1 MTARITFT
9 RPVASAVSQLAD
21 VASAE
26 SLILATIDSAE
37 RWLIIGQMYIC
48 CRKGKSVEYVLQ
60 AIARAARRGVKCKI
74 FVDETVFDR
83 NLRQAKIDYIE
94 PVERLAALPNCDL
107 VTIEVAEGI
116 GIHHSKLILADTGQ
130 MWLGSNNLDWKS
142 FEHIVEVGV
151 HVVDKRWARH
161 IEEMY
166 RWVEQGRIA
175 PRTDVVRGECGLLFD
190 TYTKGA
196 SLRDRAV
203 WHALLEDI
211 VQARQRVAISTRR
224 LSRMSR
230 YGETGDWHDL
240 VSALG
245 QATERGVHVRIL
257 VDEYQFR
264 RDEDRALWEELRLK
278 NIDLGVLSVGP
289 FRWLPIE
296 YARMLH
302 SKFTLIDDAIAWVG
316 TGNLTPDDF
325 NYYDNIFCRL
335 NSGPAIDQLN
345 RIFQMLE
352 VATDGMVTGNDEKLN
367 G

>member
-1 MTARITFT
+1 
-9 RPVASAVSQLAD
+9 
-21 VASAE
+21 
-26 SLILATIDSAE
+26 
-37 RWLIIGQMYIC
+37 
-48 CRKGKSVEYVLQ
+48 
-60 AIARAARRGVKCKI
+60 
-74 FVDETVFDR
+74 
-83 NLRQAKIDYIE
+83 
-94 PVERLAALPNCDL
+94 
-107 VTIEVAEGI
+107 
-116 GIHHSKLILADTGQ
+116 
-130 MWLGSNNLDWKS
+130 
-142 FEHIVEVGV
+142 
-151 HVVDKRWARH
+151 
-161 IEEMY
+161 MY